1 MRIRTERTKEE
12 RHMKRLSAALALM
25 FCMLLCLTAF
35 SGCGGSGDG
44 TEPAEGPQVFTDD
57 LGRDV
62 TLEGIPERIVSIS
75 PACTETLFAL
85 GLADKVVGV
94 TEYCDYPAEALAK
107 PKVGTFTEPNLEA
120 VLAQDPD
127 LVLAT
132 GGVQVDLLDR
142 MEESGLTVYAVNP
155 VTFDQTVASILQIG
169 ELTGTQAQAE
179 EIVAD
184 MNARAVDVARRVNEM
199 EAAGKERP
207 RTFYEI
213 YYENSVWT
221 AGSDSVISDLI
232 RLAGGENIGDAD
244 SSEYYEFSVERLL
257 AEDPQVYLVGSGSM
271 FVPDDITGRS
281 GWERIDAVANGRVYV
296 IDENLVYRTGPRLIE
311 GLEAIHAA
319 LYPQS

>member
-1 MRIRTERTKEE
+1 
-12 RHMKRLSAALALM
+12 
-25 FCMLLCLTAF
+25 
-35 SGCGGSGDG
+35 
-44 TEPAEGPQVFTDD
+44 
-57 LGRDV
+57 
-62 TLEGIPERIVSIS
+62 
-75 PACTETLFAL
+75 
-85 GLADKVVGV
+85 
-94 TEYCDYPAEALAK
+94 
-107 PKVGTFTEPNLEA
+107 
-120 VLAQDPD
+120 
-127 LVLAT
+127 
-132 GGVQVDLLDR
+132 
-142 MEESGLTVYAVNP
+142 

-232 RLAGGENIGDAD
+232 RLAGGENIGDVD

-257 AEDPQVYLVGSGSM
+257 AENPQVYLVGSGSM

-281 GWERIDAVANGRVYV
+281 GWERIDAVADGRVYV

-311 GLEAIHAA
+311 GLEAIHTA
-319 LYPQS
+319 LYPED